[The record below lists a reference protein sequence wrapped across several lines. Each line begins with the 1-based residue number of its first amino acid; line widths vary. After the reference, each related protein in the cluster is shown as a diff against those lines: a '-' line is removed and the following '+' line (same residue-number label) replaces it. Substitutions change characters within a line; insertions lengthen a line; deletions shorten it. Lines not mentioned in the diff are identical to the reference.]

1 MPLENR
7 IAVIT
12 GASGGLGHLVA
23 RNLADRRVS
32 LALLERD
39 PAKLAALRNRLALP
53 EARLLTHAVDLLEPD
68 AVQRAAEAVVA
79 RFGRVDVLIHLVG
92 GWTGGKTL
100 LEAAP
105 SELEAM
111 LAQHVWTSFHVV
123 RAFVPY
129 MVHNGWG
136 RILMV
141 TSPFAAQPAAKGGPY
156 AMAKAAQET
165 LILTL
170 AQELKGTGVTASVLQ
185 VKTIDTRGEKVS
197 APTREN
203 ASWTTPEELS
213 AAVLYLVS
221 DEAGAVNGAKLPLFG
236 ESR

>member
-1 MPLENR
+1 MTLENR

-12 GASGGLGHLVA
+12 GASGGLGHIVA
-23 RNLADRRVS
+23 RALAERGAN

-39 PAKLAALRNRLALP
+39 PAKLTALRTRLALP

-79 RFGRVDVLIHLVG
+79 RFGRVDILLHLVG

-105 SELEAM
+105 SELDAM

-123 RAFVPY
+123 RAFVPHLL
-129 MVHNGWG
+129 HNGWG
-136 RILMV
+136 RILML

-156 AMAKAAQET
+156 AMAKAAQEA

-170 AQELKGTGVTASVLQ
+170 AQELKGTGVTANVLQ
-185 VKTIDTRGEKVS
+185 ARTIDTRGEKVS
-197 APTREN
+197 APTHEN
-203 ASWTTPEELS
+203 ASWTTPDELS

-221 DEAGAVNGAKLPLFG
+221 DEAGAVNGARLPLFG
-236 ESR
+236 GSR